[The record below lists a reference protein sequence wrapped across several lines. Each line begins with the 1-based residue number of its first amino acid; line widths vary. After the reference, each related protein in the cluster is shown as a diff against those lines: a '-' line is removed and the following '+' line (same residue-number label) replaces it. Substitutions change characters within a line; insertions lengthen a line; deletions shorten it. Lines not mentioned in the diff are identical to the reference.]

1 MPQSP
6 IPFRPLAI
14 FWTTCLLCVSLMA
27 CATSRPPVAS
37 NKPTAEAAPRE
48 KIELE
53 SQKITATPDPALGTQ
68 IFGGEDLFFEG
79 QRRYDQQDYEGA
91 LGLYRRVASEFPDT
105 RYLAPAL
112 LMEAR
117 VLLELKR
124 PAEAIPPYGAY
135 LSRYPQGRQRTL
147 AYSGLAEAHLALGQW
162 SEAERAYQSLRELPA
177 LSSTWRDYAD
187 VGLARAQV
195 EQGNLEPSEPVLK
208 ALAEKYPPSARDREG
223 DVDVRELGAIARLF
237 LGEVYRRRAELIL
250 LTETIDLTR
259 TADQLTRKSQLVL
272 DAHHQYYRTFSY
284 SVPEYTSMA
293 AYRMGY
299 LYERFYGDLMAAPP
313 PPGLDAEDQALY
325 REMLD
330 KELDSVV
337 RQAYELYGQVL
348 RHAERLDLKGEWV
361 EACRQGI
368 ARLEERMEL
377 SRANASAKEKGVP
390 NRR

>member
-1 MPQSP
+1 MFPARRSCFLPPATWQA
-6 IPFRPLAI
+6 FFL
-14 FWTTCLLCVSLMA
+14 SLTMMA
-27 CATSRPPVAS
+27 CATTAPPVS
-37 NKPTAEAAPRE
+37 SKKPIAESVPRE

-91 LGLYRRVASEFPDT
+91 LVLYRRVSAEFPDT

-124 PAEAIPPYGAY
+124 PTEAIPPYTTY

-147 AYSGLAEAHLALGQW
+147 AYAGLAEAHLALSQW
-162 SEAERAYQSLRELPA
+162 TDAENAYSSLLELPA
-177 LSSTWRDYAD
+177 LPATWKDLAQ
-187 VGLARAQV
+187 VGVSRAQV
-195 EQGNLEPSEPVLK
+195 EQGKLEPAESILLAV
-208 ALAEKYPPSARDREG
+208 AEKYPPSARDREG
-223 DVDVRELGAIARLF
+223 DVDIREVGATARLYI
-237 LGEVYRRRAELIL
+237 GEVYRRRAESIV

-259 TADQLTRKSQLVL
+259 TAEQLNKKSQLVL

-284 SVPEYTSMA
+284 AVPEYTSMA

-299 LYERFYGDLMAAPP
+299 LYERFYADLMAAPP
-313 PPGLDAEDQALY
+313 PPGLDAEDEALY
-325 REMLD
+325 RELLD

-337 RQAYELYGQVL
+337 RQAYDLYGQVL
-348 RHAERLDLKGEWV
+348 RHAERLALKGEWV

-368 ARLEERMEL
+368 ARLEERMEQ
-377 SRANASAKEKGVP
+377 SRASNAKSKPAP
-390 NRR
+390 ARR